1 MPRERIIQDYQDEL
15 LARNNQAKLTDEQL
29 LEDMRA
35 KFPAATGKIF
45 TSDDLQERLSI
56 LRGMRRLFNRGKHDN
71 QRIAPPPG
79 GVKQWDANGKVIG

>member
-35 KFPAATGKIF
+35 KFPAATARSSRP
-45 TSDDLQERLSI
+45 TTYR
-56 LRGMRRLFNRGKHDN
+56 
-71 QRIAPPPG
+71 
-79 GVKQWDANGKVIG
+79 NG